1 VGLLAQWMRGAT
13 YWFIRTGP
21 HGTLTASSSLAKD
34 DFDSRYVLVTK
45 RLANRHRVTLRHDR
59 FEMYRQDKIDVD
71 SGRAWTLAYQIDI
84 DPRMSVAAEYMEIRS
99 RRDLWRDFYAAPPM
113 ARERQLRLTWRFR
126 LGTRR

>member
-1 VGLLAQWMRGAT
+1 
-13 YWFIRTGP
+13 
-21 HGTLTASSSLAKD
+21 
-34 DFDSRYVLVTK
+34 
-45 RLANRHRVTLRHDR
+45 
-59 FEMYRQDKIDVD
+59 MYRQDKIDVD